1 MRITQFMIYDQLTKA
16 FQKNTAEIAS
26 LQTRLATGKK
36 INKPSDDINASI
48 RALDYKLSISYNNQ
62 YKKNI
67 IEAQSYL
74 SFSEAVLSSVSEAL
88 MRLKELAIQGA
99 DSSMNIQNKESIAKE
114 VDEITKHLLNLSNSK
129 FKDRYV
135 FSGFKTDTAPFDN
148 NFSYVGDSGVMNV
161 MIDINTVMP
170 VNIPGNYA
178 FEFNGET
185 FMKISD
191 DLKKALLNNDLS
203 AIRDSI
209 GKLDDASSVID
220 KVLADIGARMN
231 RLENQAERL
240 DDSSINLRSALSLT
254 EDDDITE
261 TTINYS
267 KTELALQ
274 ALRQT
279 AARGIYQ
286 SLFDFLR

>member
-1 MRITQFMIYDQLTKA
+1 MRITQFMIYDQISKA

-26 LQTRLATGKK
+26 LQTRLTTGKK
-36 INKPSDDINASI
+36 INKPSDDVISSI
-48 RALDYKLSISYNNQ
+48 RTLDYKLSISYNNQ

-74 SFSEAVLSSVSEAL
+74 SFSETVLNSVSEAL
-88 MRLKELAIQGA
+88 MRLKELAVQGA
-99 DSSMNIQNKESIAKE
+99 DSSMNAQNRESIAKE
-114 VDEITKHLLNLSNSK
+114 VDELTKHLLNLTNSK

-135 FSGFKTDTAPFDN
+135 FSGFKTDTTPFDN

-161 MIDINTVMP
+161 MIDVDTVMP

-185 FMKISD
+185 FMKIAD
-191 DLKKALLNNDLS
+191 DLKNALLNNDLN

-209 GKLDDASSVID
+209 GKLDGSSSVID

-231 RLENQAERL
+231 RLEDQAERL
-240 DDSSINLRSALSLT
+240 DDISINLRSALSLT

-267 KTELALQ
+267 KAELALQ

>member
-1 MRITQFMIYDQLTKA
+1 MRITQFMIYDRILKA
-16 FQKNTAEIAS
+16 FQENSTEIAA

-36 INKPSDDINASI
+36 INKPSDDVIASI
-48 RALDYKLSISYNNQ
+48 RAMDYKLSISSNNQ

-67 IEAQSYL
+67 TEAQSHL
-74 SFSEAVLSSVSEAL
+74 SFTETVLNSVSEVL

-99 DSSMNIQNKESIAKE
+99 DSSINAKNRESIAKE
-114 VDEITKHLLNLSNSK
+114 VEELTKHLLNLSNSR
-129 FKDRYV
+129 FRDRYV
-135 FSGFKTDTAPFDN
+135 FSGFKTDTTPFDS
-148 NFSYVGDSGVMNV
+148 NFSYIGDSGIMNV
-161 MIDINTVMP
+161 MIDVNTVIP
-170 VNIPGNYA
+170 INIPGNYA

-191 DLKKALLNNDLS
+191 DLKNSLLNND
-203 AIRDSI
+203 INGIKDSI
-209 GKLDDASSVID
+209 SKLDGSASVID

-231 RLENQAERL
+231 RFEDQADRL
-240 DDSSINLRSALSLT
+240 DNSSINLRSALSLT
-254 EDDDITE
+254 EDDDIAE
-261 TTINYS
+261 TTIHYS
-267 KTELALQ
+267 KAELALQ